1 MYPVFARPQAVAIR
15 VPGTGADT
23 ATVESPPLRP
33 FGNGRHEWRP
43 YGRICNPS
51 GYSYCLL
58 PIPYSLGLP
67 ASSSSFNFSSTS
79 SPRMEVNRLTHRAS
93 MRSSNRQTPRQS
105 QYWQGFC
112 WRKRAGA
119 A

>member
-1 MYPVFARPQAVAIR
+1 MYPVIARPQAVAIR

-51 GYSYCLL
+51 GYSYCLF
-58 PIPYSLGLP
+58 PIAYCL
-67 ASSSSFNFSSTS
+67 F
-79 SPRMEVNRLTHRAS
+79 PRPVIARRQAVAIRVPCILELHTFPQSCGRL
-93 MRSSNRQTPRQS
+93 
-105 QYWQGFC
+105 
-112 WRKRAGA
+112 
-119 A
+119 